1 MTRAQF
7 LNDLYRRLEGLTQ
20 EQAEQHLTYYA
31 EMLADRMEEGMSE
44 DQAVA
49 SMEDI
54 DVIARRI
61 LEEEGQSAASS
72 RPPEPPAYPDASRL
86 PGGGG
91 ARAYQGKEKRDW
103 RRPASILLWA
113 LAILCALGAL
123 GRHLIRS
130 SYREMEFSH
139 VIEEVTDNAPMVQ
152 VQEGTAQYYWEATKD
167 AVDYGYEG
175 DGFWAPLEGISAVNI
190 QIVTGAVWVS
200 AGDGGGIFLR
210 TDGDERQLHWE
221 QDGSTLNISSRG
233 SGDTLYVA
241 VPDDILGNLTI
252 NASSADVMIDTVNIN
267 TLDITTVSGD
277 VRAGWVNAAEI
288 TVKTTSGDVYLDG
301 LTTDSLNVSTA
312 SGDVEGLSST
322 ARILEAKSISGGL
335 EMDLLGAERIA
346 LETTSGGIDMFLAA
360 ADWTAGSMDLRSR
373 SGDIDLGL
381 PAELGFT
388 LTFDT
393 TSGDAE
399 LEMACLRPSQNVY
412 VWGDGACGI
421 GVNTISGGLEV
432 ESW

>member
-44 DQAVA
+44 EQAVE
-49 SMEDI
+49 SMED
-54 DVIARRI
+54 VETIARRI
-61 LEEEGQSAASS
+61 LEEEGLPSPVQV
-72 RPPEPPAYPDASRL
+72 PPEPPACPDASRI

-91 ARAYQGKEKRDW
+91 TKAYQGKEKRDW
-103 RRPASILLWA
+103 RKPASVLLWI

-130 SYREMEFSH
+130 SYTEVDFSH

-152 VQEGTAQYYWEATKD
+152 VQDGTAQYYWEAAKD

-175 DGFWAPLEGISAVNI
+175 DGFWAPLEGISNVNI
-190 QIVTGAVWVS
+190 QLATGAVWVS
-200 AGDGGGIFLR
+200 AGDGDGIFLR

-233 SGDTLYVA
+233 GGDTLYVA
-241 VPDDILGNLTI
+241 VPDDVLGSLTI
-252 NASSADVMIDTVNIN
+252 NASSADVMIDTVNIH

-277 VRAGWVNAAEI
+277 VGAGWLNASEI
-288 TVKTTSGDVYLDG
+288 TVKTTSGDVHFDG
-301 LTTDSLNVSTA
+301 LTTDSLNVSTT

-346 LETTSGGIDMFLAA
+346 LETTSGGIDLSLAA

-381 PAELGFT
+381 PAGLGFT
-388 LTFDT
+388 LDFDT
-393 TSGDAE
+393 VSGNAEVDAP
-399 LEMACLRPSQNVY
+399 CVRPSKKTY

-421 GVNTISGGLEV
+421 GVNTVSGNLKM

>member
-7 LNDLYRRLEGLTQ
+7 LNDLYHRLEGLTQ

-44 DQAVA
+44 EQAVE
-49 SMEDI
+49 SMED
-54 DVIARRI
+54 VETIARRI
-61 LEEEGQSAASS
+61 LEEEGRSAVSS
-72 RPPEPPAYPDASRL
+72 RPPEPPAYPDASRI

-123 GRHLIRS
+123 GRWIARDRWGS
-130 SYREMEFSH
+130 RAADT
-139 VIEEVTDNAPMVQ
+139 TDVVLAD
-152 VQEGTAQYYWEATKD
+152 TAQNQAYD
-167 AVDYGYEG
+167 SGYEG

-190 QIVTGAVWVS
+190 QMVTGAVWVS

-233 SGDTLYVA
+233 GGDTLYMA
-241 VPDDILGNLTI
+241 VPDDVLDSLTI
-252 NASSADVMIDTVNIN
+252 NASPADVMIDTVNIN
-267 TLDITTVSGD
+267 TLDITTVTGD

-312 SGDVEGLSST
+312 SGDVEGLSSS
-322 ARILEAKSISGGL
+322 ARILEAKSISGEL

-346 LETTSGGIDMFLAA
+346 LETTSGSIDLSLEAG
-360 ADWTAGSMDLRSR
+360 DWTAGSMDLCSR
-373 SGDIDLGL
+373 SGDIDLAL

-412 VWGDGACGI
+412 VWGDGACSI

>member
-7 LNDLYRRLEGLTQ
+7 LNDLYHRLEGLTQ

-44 DQAVA
+44 EQAVE
-49 SMEDI
+49 SMED
-54 DVIARRI
+54 VETIARRI
-61 LEEEGQSAASS
+61 LEEEGRSAVSS
-72 RPPEPPAYPDASRL
+72 RPPEPPAYPDASRI

-123 GRHLIRS
+123 GRWIARDRWGS
-130 SYREMEFSH
+130 RAADT
-139 VIEEVTDNAPMVQ
+139 TDV
-152 VQEGTAQYYWEATKD
+152 VQEESLPAQDQTAY
-167 AVDYGYEG
+167 DYGYEG
-175 DGFWAPLEGISAVNI
+175 DGFRAPLEGISTVNV
-190 QIVTGAVWVS
+190 QMVTGAVWVS

-233 SGDTLYVA
+233 GGDTLYMV
-241 VPDDILGNLTI
+241 VPDDVLGSLTI

-312 SGDVEGLSST
+312 SGDVEGLSSS
-322 ARILEAKSISGGL
+322 ARILEAKSISGEL
-335 EMDLLGAERIA
+335 EMDLLGAGHIA
-346 LETTSGGIDMFLAA
+346 LETTSGSIDMSLAA
-360 ADWTAGSMDLRSR
+360 ADWTAGSMDLCSR
-373 SGDIDLGL
+373 SGDIDLAL

-412 VWGDGACGI
+412 VWGDGACSI

>member
-7 LNDLYRRLEGLTQ
+7 LNDLYHRLEGLTQ

-44 DQAVA
+44 EQAVE
-49 SMEDI
+49 SMED
-54 DVIARRI
+54 VETIARRI
-61 LEEEGQSAASS
+61 LEEEGRSAVSS
-72 RPPEPPAYPDASRL
+72 RPPEPPAYPDASRI

-123 GRHLIRS
+123 GRWIARDRWGS
-130 SYREMEFSH
+130 RAADT
-139 VIEEVTDNAPMVQ
+139 TDV
-152 VQEGTAQYYWEATKD
+152 VLEDTAQNQAY
-167 AVDYGYEG
+167 DYGYEG
-175 DGFWAPLEGISAVNI
+175 DGFWVPLEGIRAVNV
-190 QIVTGAVWVS
+190 QMVTGAVWVS

-210 TDGDERQLHWE
+210 TDGDERLLHWE
-221 QDGSTLNISSRG
+221 QNGNTLNISSRG
-233 SGDTLYVA
+233 GGDTLYMA
-241 VPDDILGNLTI
+241 VPDDVLDSLTI
-252 NASSADVMIDTVNIN
+252 NASPADVMIDTVNIN
-267 TLDITTVSGD
+267 TLDITTVTGD

-312 SGDVEGLSST
+312 SGDVEGLSSS
-322 ARILEAKSISGGL
+322 ARILEAKSISGEL
-335 EMDLLGAERIA
+335 EMDLLGAGHIA
-346 LETTSGGIDMFLAA
+346 LETTSGSIDMSLAA
-360 ADWTAGSMDLRSR
+360 GDWTAGSMDLCSR
-373 SGDIDLGL
+373 SGDIDLAL

-412 VWGDGACGI
+412 VWGDGACRI

>member
-7 LNDLYRRLEGLTQ
+7 LNDLYHRLEGLTQ

-44 DQAVA
+44 EQAVE
-49 SMEDI
+49 SMED
-54 DVIARRI
+54 VETIARRI
-61 LEEEGQSAASS
+61 LEEEGRSAVSS
-72 RPPEPPAYPDASRL
+72 RPPEPPAYPDASRI

-123 GRHLIRS
+123 GRWIARDRWGS
-130 SYREMEFSH
+130 RAADT
-139 VIEEVTDNAPMVQ
+139 TDV
-152 VQEGTAQYYWEATKD
+152 VLEDTAQNQAY
-167 AVDYGYEG
+167 DYGYEG
-175 DGFWAPLEGISAVNI
+175 DGFWVPLEGIRAVNV
-190 QIVTGAVWVS
+190 QMVTGAVWVS

-210 TDGDERQLHWE
+210 TDGDERLLHWE
-221 QDGSTLNISSRG
+221 QNGNTLNISSRG
-233 SGDTLYVA
+233 GGDTLYMA
-241 VPDDILGNLTI
+241 VPDDVLDSLTI
-252 NASSADVMIDTVNIN
+252 NASPADVMIDTVNIN
-267 TLDITTVSGD
+267 TLDITTVTGD

-312 SGDVEGLSST
+312 SGDVEGLSSS
-322 ARILEAKSISGGL
+322 ARVLEAKSISGEL
-335 EMDLLGAERIA
+335 EMDLLGAGHIA
-346 LETTSGGIDMFLAA
+346 LETTSGSIDMSLAA
-360 ADWTAGSMDLRSR
+360 GDWTAGSMDLCSR
-373 SGDIDLGL
+373 SGDIDLAL

-412 VWGDGACGI
+412 VWGDGACRI

>member
-7 LNDLYRRLEGLTQ
+7 LNDLYHRLEGLTQ

-44 DQAVA
+44 EQAVE
-49 SMEDI
+49 SMED
-54 DVIARRI
+54 VETIARRI
-61 LEEEGQSAASS
+61 LEEEGRSAVSS
-72 RPPEPPAYPDASRL
+72 RPPEPPAYPDASRI

-123 GRHLIRS
+123 GRWIARDRWGSRAVDATDVVL
-130 SYREMEFSH
+130 
-139 VIEEVTDNAPMVQ
+139 EESLPAQDQ
-152 VQEGTAQYYWEATKD
+152 TAY
-167 AVDYGYEG
+167 DYGYEG

-233 SGDTLYVA
+233 SGDTLYMA
-241 VPDDILGNLTI
+241 VPTDVLGSLTI

-312 SGDVEGLSST
+312 SGDVEGLSSS
-322 ARILEAKSISGGL
+322 ARILEAKSISGEL
-335 EMDLLGAERIA
+335 EMDLLGAGHIA
-346 LETTSGGIDMFLAA
+346 LETTSGSIDMSLAA
-360 ADWTAGSMDLRSR
+360 ADWTAGSMDLCSR
-373 SGDIDLGL
+373 SGDIDLAL

-412 VWGDGACGI
+412 VWGDGACSI

>member
-7 LNDLYRRLEGLTQ
+7 LNDLYRRLGSLSR

-44 DQAVA
+44 EQAVE
-49 SMEDI
+49 SMED
-54 DVIARRI
+54 VETIARRI
-61 LEEEGQSAASS
+61 LEEEGRSAVTS
-72 RPPEPPAYPDASRL
+72 RPPEPPAYPDASRI

-123 GRHLIRS
+123 GRWIARDRWGS
-130 SYREMEFSH
+130 RAADT
-139 VIEEVTDNAPMVQ
+139 TDV
-152 VQEGTAQYYWEATKD
+152 VQEESLPAQDQTAY
-167 AVDYGYEG
+167 DYGYEG
-175 DGFWAPLEGISAVNI
+175 DGFWVPLEGIRAVNV
-190 QIVTGAVWVS
+190 QMVTGAVWVS

-210 TDGDERQLHWE
+210 TDGDERLLHWE
-221 QDGSTLNISSRG
+221 QNGNTLNISSRG
-233 SGDTLYVA
+233 DTLYMA
-241 VPDDILGNLTI
+241 VPDDVLDSLTI
-252 NASSADVMIDTVNIN
+252 NASPADVMIDTVNIN
-267 TLDITTVSGD
+267 TLDITTVTGD

-312 SGDVEGLSST
+312 SGDVEGLSSS
-322 ARILEAKSISGGL
+322 ARVLEAKSISGEL

-346 LETTSGGIDMFLAA
+346 LETTSGSIDLSLEAG
-360 ADWTAGSMDLRSR
+360 DWTAGSMDLCSR
-373 SGDIDLGL
+373 SGDIDLAL

-412 VWGDGACGI
+412 VWGDGACSI

>member
-7 LNDLYRRLEGLTQ
+7 LNDLYHRLEGLTQ
-20 EQAEQHLTYYA
+20 EQAEQHLTSYA

-44 DQAVA
+44 EQAVE
-49 SMEDI
+49 SMED
-54 DVIARRI
+54 VETIARRI
-61 LEEEGQSAASS
+61 LEEEGRSAVSS
-72 RPPEPPAYPDASRL
+72 RPPEPPAYPDASRI

-123 GRHLIRS
+123 GRWIARDRWGS
-130 SYREMEFSH
+130 RAADT
-139 VIEEVTDNAPMVQ
+139 TDV
-152 VQEGTAQYYWEATKD
+152 VLEDTAQNQAY
-167 AVDYGYEG
+167 DYGYEG
-175 DGFWAPLEGISAVNI
+175 DGFWVPLEGIRAVNV
-190 QIVTGAVWVS
+190 QMVTGAVWVS

-210 TDGDERQLHWE
+210 TDGDERLLHWE
-221 QDGSTLNISSRG
+221 QNGNTLNISSRG
-233 SGDTLYVA
+233 GGDTLYMA
-241 VPDDILGNLTI
+241 VPDDVLDSLTI
-252 NASSADVMIDTVNIN
+252 NASPADVMIDTVNIN
-267 TLDITTVSGD
+267 TLDITTVTGD

-312 SGDVEGLSST
+312 SGDVEGLSSS
-322 ARILEAKSISGGL
+322 ARVLEAKSISGEL

-346 LETTSGGIDMFLAA
+346 LETTSGSIDLSLEAG
-360 ADWTAGSMDLRSR
+360 DWTAGSMDLCSR
-373 SGDIDLGL
+373 SGDIDLAL

-412 VWGDGACGI
+412 VWGDGACSI

>member
-7 LNDLYRRLEGLTQ
+7 LNDLYHRLEGLTQ

-44 DQAVA
+44 EQAVE
-49 SMEDI
+49 SMED
-54 DVIARRI
+54 VETIARRI
-61 LEEEGQSAASS
+61 LEEEGRSAVSS
-72 RPPEPPAYPDASRL
+72 RPPEPPAYPDASRI

-91 ARAYQGKEKRDW
+91 ARAYQGKEQRDW

-123 GRHLIRS
+123 GRWIARDRWGS
-130 SYREMEFSH
+130 RAADT
-139 VIEEVTDNAPMVQ
+139 TDV
-152 VQEGTAQYYWEATKD
+152 VLEDTAQNQAY
-167 AVDYGYEG
+167 DYGYEG
-175 DGFWAPLEGISAVNI
+175 DGFWVPLEGIRAVNV
-190 QIVTGAVWVS
+190 QMVTGAVWVS

-210 TDGDERQLHWE
+210 TDGDERLLHWE
-221 QDGSTLNISSRG
+221 QNGNTLNISSRG
-233 SGDTLYVA
+233 GGDTLYMA
-241 VPDDILGNLTI
+241 VPDDVLDSLTI
-252 NASSADVMIDTVNIN
+252 NASPADVMIDTVNIN

-312 SGDVEGLSST
+312 SGDVEGLSSS
-322 ARILEAKSISGGL
+322 ARILEAKSISGEL
-335 EMDLLGAERIA
+335 EMDLLGAGHIA
-346 LETTSGGIDMFLAA
+346 LETTSGSIDLSLEAG
-360 ADWTAGSMDLRSR
+360 DWTAGSMDLCSR
-373 SGDIDLGL
+373 SGDIDLAL

-412 VWGDGACGI
+412 VWGDGACSI

>member
-7 LNDLYRRLEGLTQ
+7 LNDLYHRLEGLTQ

-44 DQAVA
+44 EQAVE
-49 SMEDI
+49 SMED
-54 DVIARRI
+54 VETIARRI
-61 LEEEGQSAASS
+61 LEEEGRSAVSS
-72 RPPEPPAYPDASRL
+72 RPPEPPAYPDASRI

-113 LAILCALGAL
+113 LAILCVLGAL
-123 GRHLIRS
+123 GRWIARDRWGS
-130 SYREMEFSH
+130 RAADT
-139 VIEEVTDNAPMVQ
+139 TDV
-152 VQEGTAQYYWEATKD
+152 VQEESLPAQDQTAY
-167 AVDYGYEG
+167 DYGYEG
-175 DGFWAPLEGISAVNI
+175 DGFWVPLEGIRAVNV
-190 QIVTGAVWVS
+190 QMVTGAVWVS
-200 AGDGGGIFLR
+200 VGIFLR
-210 TDGDERQLHWE
+210 TEVDERLLHWE
-221 QDGSTLNISSRG
+221 QNGNTLNISSRG
-233 SGDTLYVA
+233 GGDTLYMA
-241 VPDDILGNLTI
+241 VPDDVLDSLTI
-252 NASSADVMIDTVNIN
+252 NASPADVMIDTVNIN
-267 TLDITTVSGD
+267 TLDITTVTGD

-312 SGDVEGLSST
+312 SGDVEGLSSS
-322 ARILEAKSISGGL
+322 ARVLEAKSISGEL

-346 LETTSGGIDMFLAA
+346 LETTSGSIDLSLEAG
-360 ADWTAGSMDLRSR
+360 DWTAGSMDLCSR
-373 SGDIDLGL
+373 SGDIDLAL

-412 VWGDGACGI
+412 VWGDGACSI

>member
-7 LNDLYRRLEGLTQ
+7 LNELYRRLGSMSK

-31 EMLADRMEEGMSE
+31 EMLMDRMEEGMSE
-44 DQAVA
+44 EQAVE
-49 SMEDI
+49 SMED
-54 DVIARRI
+54 VETIARRI
-61 LEEEGQSAASS
+61 LEEEGRSAVSS
-72 RPPEPPAYPDASRL
+72 RPPEPPAYPDASRI

-123 GRHLIRS
+123 GRWIARDRWGS
-130 SYREMEFSH
+130 RAADT
-139 VIEEVTDNAPMVQ
+139 TDV
-152 VQEGTAQYYWEATKD
+152 VLEDTAQNQAY
-167 AVDYGYEG
+167 DYGYEG
-175 DGFWAPLEGISAVNI
+175 DGFWVPLEGIRAVNV
-190 QIVTGAVWVS
+190 QMVTGAVWVS

-210 TDGDERQLHWE
+210 TDGDERLLHWE
-221 QDGSTLNISSRG
+221 QNGNTLNISSRG
-233 SGDTLYVA
+233 GGDTLYMA
-241 VPDDILGNLTI
+241 VPDDVLDSLTI
-252 NASSADVMIDTVNIN
+252 NASPADVMIDTVNIN
-267 TLDITTVSGD
+267 TLDITTVTGD

-312 SGDVEGLSST
+312 SGDVEGLSSS
-322 ARILEAKSISGGL
+322 ARVLEAKSISGEL

-346 LETTSGGIDMFLAA
+346 LETTSGSIDLSLEAG
-360 ADWTAGSMDLRSR
+360 DWTAGSMDLCSR
-373 SGDIDLGL
+373 SGDIDLAL

-412 VWGDGACGI
+412 VWGDGACSI

>member
-7 LNDLYRRLEGLTQ
+7 LNDLYHRLEGLTQ
-20 EQAEQHLTYYA
+20 EQAEEHRTYYA

-44 DQAVA
+44 EQAVE
-49 SMEDI
+49 SMED
-54 DVIARRI
+54 VETIARRI
-61 LEEEGQSAASS
+61 LEEEGRSAVSS
-72 RPPEPPAYPDASRL
+72 RPPEPPAYPDASRI

-123 GRHLIRS
+123 GRWIARD
-130 SYREMEFSH
+130 RWGPRAADT
-139 VIEEVTDNAPMVQ
+139 TDV
-152 VQEGTAQYYWEATKD
+152 VLEDTAQNQAY
-167 AVDYGYEG
+167 DYGYEG
-175 DGFWAPLEGISAVNI
+175 DGFWVPLEGIRAVNV
-190 QIVTGAVWVS
+190 QMVTGAVWVS

-210 TDGDERQLHWE
+210 TDGDERLLHWE
-221 QDGSTLNISSRG
+221 QNGNTLNISSRG
-233 SGDTLYVA
+233 GGDTLYMA
-241 VPDDILGNLTI
+241 VPDDVLDSLTI
-252 NASSADVMIDTVNIN
+252 NASPADVMIDTVNIN
-267 TLDITTVSGD
+267 TLDITTVTGD

-312 SGDVEGLSST
+312 SGDVEGLSSS
-322 ARILEAKSISGGL
+322 ARVLEAKSISGEL

-346 LETTSGGIDMFLAA
+346 LETTSGSIDLSLEAG
-360 ADWTAGSMDLRSR
+360 DWTAGSMDLCSR
-373 SGDIDLGL
+373 SGDIDLAL

-412 VWGDGACGI
+412 VWGDGACSI

>member
-7 LNDLYRRLEGLTQ
+7 LNDLYHRLEGLTQ

-44 DQAVA
+44 EQAVE
-49 SMEDI
+49 SMED
-54 DVIARRI
+54 VETIARRI
-61 LEEEGQSAASS
+61 LEEEGRSAVSS
-72 RPPEPPAYPDASRL
+72 RPPEPPAYPDASRI

-91 ARAYQGKEKRDW
+91 ARAYQGKEQRDW

-123 GRHLIRS
+123 GRWIARDRWGS
-130 SYREMEFSH
+130 RAADT
-139 VIEEVTDNAPMVQ
+139 TDV
-152 VQEGTAQYYWEATKD
+152 VLEDTAQNQAY
-167 AVDYGYEG
+167 DYGYEG
-175 DGFWAPLEGISAVNI
+175 DGFWVPLEGISAVNV
-190 QIVTGAVWVS
+190 QMVTGAVWVS

-233 SGDTLYVA
+233 GGDTLYMA
-241 VPDDILGNLTI
+241 VPDDVLDSLTI
-252 NASSADVMIDTVNIN
+252 NASPADVMIDTVNIN
-267 TLDITTVSGD
+267 TLDITTVTGD

-312 SGDVEGLSST
+312 SGDVEGLSSS
-322 ARILEAKSISGGL
+322 ARVLEAKSISGEL

-346 LETTSGGIDMFLAA
+346 LETTSGSIDLSLEAG
-360 ADWTAGSMDLRSR
+360 DWTAGSMDLCSR
-373 SGDIDLGL
+373 SGDIDLAL

-399 LEMACLRPSQNVY
+399 LEMACLRPSQNIY
-412 VWGDGACGI
+412 VWGDGACSI

>member
-7 LNDLYRRLEGLTQ
+7 LNDLYHRLEGLTQ

-44 DQAVA
+44 EQAVE
-49 SMEDI
+49 SMED
-54 DVIARRI
+54 VETIARRI
-61 LEEEGQSAASS
+61 LEEEGRSAVSS
-72 RPPEPPAYPDASRL
+72 RPPEPPAYPDASRI

-91 ARAYQGKEKRDW
+91 ARAYQGKEQRDW

-123 GRHLIRS
+123 GRWIARDRWGSRAADTTDVVL
-130 SYREMEFSH
+130 
-139 VIEEVTDNAPMVQ
+139 EESLPAQDQ
-152 VQEGTAQYYWEATKD
+152 TAY
-167 AVDYGYEG
+167 DYGYEG
-175 DGFWAPLEGISAVNI
+175 DGFWVPLEGISAVNV
-190 QIVTGAVWVS
+190 QMVTGAVWVS

-233 SGDTLYVA
+233 GGDTLYMA
-241 VPDDILGNLTI
+241 VPDDVLDSLTI
-252 NASSADVMIDTVNIN
+252 NASPADVMIDTVNIN
-267 TLDITTVSGD
+267 TLDITTVTGD

-312 SGDVEGLSST
+312 SGDVEGLSSS
-322 ARILEAKSISGGL
+322 ARILEAKSISGEL
-335 EMDLLGAERIA
+335 EMDLLGAGHIA
-346 LETTSGGIDMFLAA
+346 LETTSGSIDLSLEAG
-360 ADWTAGSMDLRSR
+360 DWTAGSMDLCSR
-373 SGDIDLGL
+373 SGDIDLAL

-412 VWGDGACGI
+412 VWGDGACRI

>member
-7 LNDLYRRLEGLTQ
+7 LNDLYHRLEGLTQ

-44 DQAVA
+44 EQAVE
-49 SMEDI
+49 SMED
-54 DVIARRI
+54 VETIARRI
-61 LEEEGQSAASS
+61 LEEEGRSAVSS
-72 RPPEPPAYPDASRL
+72 RPPEPPAYPDASRI

-91 ARAYQGKEKRDW
+91 ARAYQGKEQRDW

-123 GRHLIRS
+123 GRWIARDRWGS
-130 SYREMEFSH
+130 RAADT
-139 VIEEVTDNAPMVQ
+139 TDV
-152 VQEGTAQYYWEATKD
+152 VLEDTAQNQAY
-167 AVDYGYEG
+167 DYGYEG
-175 DGFWAPLEGISAVNI
+175 DGFWVPLEGISAVNV
-190 QIVTGAVWVS
+190 QMVTGAVWVS

-233 SGDTLYVA
+233 GGDTLYMA
-241 VPDDILGNLTI
+241 VPDDVLDSLTI
-252 NASSADVMIDTVNIN
+252 NASPADVMIDTVNIN
-267 TLDITTVSGD
+267 TLDITTVTGD

-312 SGDVEGLSST
+312 SGDVEGLSSS
-322 ARILEAKSISGGL
+322 ARVLEAKSISGEL

-346 LETTSGGIDMFLAA
+346 LETTSGSIDLSLEAG
-360 ADWTAGSMDLRSR
+360 DWTAGSMDLCSR
-373 SGDIDLGL
+373 SGDIDLAL

-412 VWGDGACGI
+412 VWGDGACSI

>member
-7 LNDLYRRLEGLTQ
+7 LNDLYHRLEGLTQ

-44 DQAVA
+44 EQAVE
-49 SMEDI
+49 SMED
-54 DVIARRI
+54 VETIARRI
-61 LEEEGQSAASS
+61 LEEEGRSAVSS
-72 RPPEPPAYPDASRL
+72 RPPEPPAYPDASRI

-123 GRHLIRS
+123 GRWIARDRWGS
-130 SYREMEFSH
+130 RAADT
-139 VIEEVTDNAPMVQ
+139 TDV
-152 VQEGTAQYYWEATKD
+152 VLEDTAQNQAY
-167 AVDYGYEG
+167 DYGYEG
-175 DGFWAPLEGISAVNI
+175 DGFWVPLEGIRAVNV
-190 QIVTGAVWVS
+190 QMVTGAVWVS

-210 TDGDERQLHWE
+210 TDGDERLLHWE
-221 QDGSTLNISSRG
+221 QNGNTLNISSRG
-233 SGDTLYVA
+233 GGDTLYMA
-241 VPDDILGNLTI
+241 VPDDVLDSLTI
-252 NASSADVMIDTVNIN
+252 NASPADVMIDTVNIN
-267 TLDITTVSGD
+267 TLDITTVTGD

-312 SGDVEGLSST
+312 SGDVEGLSSS
-322 ARILEAKSISGGL
+322 ARILEAKSISGEL
-335 EMDLLGAERIA
+335 EMDLLGAGHIA
-346 LETTSGGIDMFLAA
+346 LETTSGSIDLSLEAG
-360 ADWTAGSMDLRSR
+360 DWTAGSMDLCSR
-373 SGDIDLGL
+373 SGDIDLAL

-412 VWGDGACGI
+412 VWGDGACSI

>member
-7 LNDLYRRLEGLTQ
+7 LNDLYHRLEGLTQ

-44 DQAVA
+44 EQAVE
-49 SMEDI
+49 SMED
-54 DVIARRI
+54 VETIARRI
-61 LEEEGQSAASS
+61 LEEEGRSAVSS
-72 RPPEPPAYPDASRL
+72 RPPEPPAYPDASRI

-123 GRHLIRS
+123 GRWIARDRWGS
-130 SYREMEFSH
+130 RAADT
-139 VIEEVTDNAPMVQ
+139 TDV
-152 VQEGTAQYYWEATKD
+152 VLEDTAQNQAYG
-167 AVDYGYEG
+167 YGYEG
-175 DGFWAPLEGISAVNI
+175 DGFWVPLEGIRAVNV
-190 QIVTGAVWVS
+190 QMVTGAVWVS

-210 TDGDERQLHWE
+210 TDGDERLLHWE
-221 QDGSTLNISSRG
+221 QNGNTLNISSRG
-233 SGDTLYVA
+233 GGDTLYMA
-241 VPDDILGNLTI
+241 VPDDVLDSLTI
-252 NASSADVMIDTVNIN
+252 NASPADVMIDTVNIN
-267 TLDITTVSGD
+267 TLDITTVTGD

-312 SGDVEGLSST
+312 SGDVEGLSSS
-322 ARILEAKSISGGL
+322 ARVLEAKSISGEL

-346 LETTSGGIDMFLAA
+346 LETTSGSIDLSLEAG
-360 ADWTAGSMDLRSR
+360 DWTAGSMDLCSR
-373 SGDIDLGL
+373 SGDIDLAL

-412 VWGDGACGI
+412 VWGDGACSI

>member
-7 LNDLYRRLEGLTQ
+7 LNDLYHRLEGLTQ

-44 DQAVA
+44 EQAVE
-49 SMEDI
+49 SMED
-54 DVIARRI
+54 VETIARRI
-61 LEEEGQSAASS
+61 LEEEGRSAVSS
-72 RPPEPPAYPDASRL
+72 RPPESPAYPDASRI

-123 GRHLIRS
+123 GRWIARDRWGS
-130 SYREMEFSH
+130 RAADT
-139 VIEEVTDNAPMVQ
+139 TDV
-152 VQEGTAQYYWEATKD
+152 VLEDTAQNQAY
-167 AVDYGYEG
+167 DYGYEG
-175 DGFWAPLEGISAVNI
+175 DGFWVPLEGIRAVNV
-190 QIVTGAVWVS
+190 QMVTGAVWVS

-210 TDGDERQLHWE
+210 TDGDERLLHWE
-221 QDGSTLNISSRG
+221 QNGNTLNISSRG
-233 SGDTLYVA
+233 GGDTLYMA
-241 VPDDILGNLTI
+241 VPDDVLDSLTI
-252 NASSADVMIDTVNIN
+252 NASPADVMIDTVNIN
-267 TLDITTVSGD
+267 TLDITTVTGD

-312 SGDVEGLSST
+312 SGDVEGLSSS
-322 ARILEAKSISGGL
+322 ARILEAKSISGEL
-335 EMDLLGAERIA
+335 EMDLLGAGHIA
-346 LETTSGGIDMFLAA
+346 LETTSGSIDLSLEAG
-360 ADWTAGSMDLRSR
+360 DWTAGSMDLCSR
-373 SGDIDLGL
+373 SGDIDLAL

-412 VWGDGACGI
+412 VWGDGACSI